1 MRPTTGN
8 GASCHNTVP
17 LTRDRGVG
25 KALCLARSRRALTA
39 CRAAACTNWPAMGR
53 RAILLAALCG
63 GAQAF
68 AGGVAQLRA
77 QTLFPTPAGS
87 DAFRLSAMRLPLRSN
102 TAVHENEKSAAV
114 RSCSARMA
122 PDAND
127 AGNSHASSCGTGLG
141 DGSLRLAK
149 VQKYAQVFR
158 DEGATGDM
166 LKYSVVKVAEG
177 DADAAVS
184 VQDRLTKAARYA
196 ALFALDMTGA
206 NRVVEAR
213 RIYEDQT

>member
-1 MRPTTGN
+1 MWPPFLLEFY
-8 GASCHNTVP
+8 HNTVL
-17 LTRDRGVG
+17 LTPTVGSERHCTLSAAGVH
-25 KALCLARSRRALTA
+25 
-39 CRAAACTNWPAMGR
+39 RAAACTNWPAMGR
-53 RAILLAALCG
+53 RAIFFATLCG

-77 QTLFPTPAGS
+77 QTFFLTSSGS
-87 DAFRLSAMRLPLRSN
+87 DAFRLSAKRLPLRSN

-122 PDAND
+122 PDANN
-127 AGNSHASSCGTGLG
+127 AGNSHASSCGIGLG

-149 VQKYAQVFR
+149 VKKYAQVFG

-166 LKYSVVKVAEG
+166 HKYNVVKVAEG